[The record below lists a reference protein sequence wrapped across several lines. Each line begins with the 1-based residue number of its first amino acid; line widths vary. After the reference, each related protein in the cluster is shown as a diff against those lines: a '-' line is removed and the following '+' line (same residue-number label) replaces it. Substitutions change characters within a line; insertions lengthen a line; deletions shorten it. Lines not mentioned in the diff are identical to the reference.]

1 MLNQLYKYVKL
12 LFNKLFFIVV
22 YMNVFIQSDNIFT
35 KILNCFSNDINLYV
49 LENETMIPVKK
60 LKYIED
66 YSASKYY
73 VEIKFSNNC
82 HKYLVFDEKTVLANC
97 YDNIKN
103 TVLQK
108 IPKFST
114 YMEVINKTNNKD
126 VLETF
131 NCYDDHNQTFFN
143 DITKYNLKSNDL
155 YDFKNNCFVVDINDT
170 IEVTKM
176 NLDVKIVDPGQEIVH
191 SLII

>member
-1 MLNQLYKYVKL
+1 MLTLLYKYVKL

-22 YMNVFIQSDNIFT
+22 YMNGFLQSDNIFT

-49 LENETMIPVKK
+49 LENDIMIPVKK
-60 LKYIED
+60 IKYLDE
-66 YSASKYY
+66 YRASRYY

-82 HKYLVFDEKTVLANC
+82 HKYLVFDEKTVLINC

-103 TVLQK
+103 IVLQK

-114 YMEVINKTNNKD
+114 YMEVINKTNDKD

-143 DITKYNLKSNDL
+143 DVTKYNLKSNDL
-155 YDFKNNCFVVDINDT
+155 YDFKNNCFVVNTNDT

-176 NLDVKIVDPGQEIVH
+176 NLDVKIIPSNVD
-191 SLII
+191 LINGLTI

>member
-1 MLNQLYKYVKL
+1 
-12 LFNKLFFIVV
+12 
-22 YMNVFIQSDNIFT
+22 MNGCLQSDNIFT
-35 KILNCFSNDINLYV
+35 KILNCFYSDINLYV
-49 LENETMIPVKK
+49 LENDIMIPIKK

-66 YSASKYY
+66 YNASRYY
-73 VEIKFSNNC
+73 ITIHFSNNC
-82 HKYLVFDEKTVLANC
+82 VKYLVFDDKTILMSC

-103 TVLQK
+103 IVSQK

-114 YMEVINKTNNKD
+114 YMEVINKKNNLD
-126 VLETF
+126 ILDTF
-131 NCYDDHNQTFFN
+131 NCYDDHNQVFFN

-176 NLDVKIVDPGQEIVH
+176 NLDIKIVHPGQELLR
-191 SLII
+191 SLI

>member
-22 YMNVFIQSDNIFT
+22 YMNGFIQSDNIFT

-82 HKYLVFDEKTVLANC
+82 HKYLVFVAANGAV
-97 YDNIKN
+97 
-103 TVLQK
+103 TA
-108 IPKFST
+108 SAT
-114 YMEVINKTNNKD
+114 TNGN
-126 VLETF
+126 L
-131 NCYDDHNQTFFN
+131 
-143 DITKYNLKSNDL
+143 ITILR
-155 YDFKNNCFVVDINDT
+155 
-170 IEVTKM
+170 
-176 NLDVKIVDPGQEIVH
+176 
-191 SLII
+191 

>member
-1 MLNQLYKYVKL
+1 
-12 LFNKLFFIVV
+12 
-22 YMNVFIQSDNIFT
+22 MNCHGEHNT

-49 LENETMIPVKK
+49 LENDIMIPVKK
-60 LKYIED
+60 IKYLDE
-66 YSASKYY
+66 YRASRYY

-82 HKYLVFDEKTVLANC
+82 HKYLVFDEKTVLINC

-103 TVLQK
+103 IVLQK

-114 YMEVINKTNNKD
+114 YMEVINKTNDKD

-143 DITKYNLKSNDL
+143 DVTKYNLKSNDL
-155 YDFKNNCFVVDINDT
+155 YDFKNNCFVVNTNDT

-176 NLDVKIVDPGQEIVH
+176 NLDVKIIPSNVD
-191 SLII
+191 LINGLTI